1 MNTYVISL
9 ETATDRRATLQE
21 RLNKGSIFDYTIW
34 DATAPDPNNEA
45 EIYKITNREWKKD
58 PRLKNMRKNEARIAC
73 WLSHLK
79 LMKHLIDNNINEA
92 LILEDDIE
100 LSADI
105 TDILYRQP
113 EDSLINFLDTTHI
126 ENMGG
131 FHNPT
136 WFQDNWLLL
145 DKYSGIRCWC
155 SGAYYITDI
164 TKLYYN
170 LIVNTPKM
178 YDKCL
183 IDYIQKDHKTYLYFP
198 VERVAK
204 QDRRSYESSIK

>member
-9 ETATDRRATLQE
+9 ESAIDRRATLEE
-21 RLNKGSIFDYTIW
+21 RLNRGGIYEYTIW
-34 DATAPDPNNEA
+34 DASGPDLLNEA
-45 EIYKITNREWKKD
+45 EIYKICGREWKRD
-58 PRLKNMRKNEARIAC
+58 PRLKNMRKNDARMGC
-73 WLSHLK
+73 WLSHIK
-79 LMKHLIDNNINEA
+79 LMKHLIDQGINEA

-100 LSADI
+100 FTKDI

-113 EDSLINFLDTTHI
+113 KDSLISFLDTTHI
-126 ENMGG
+126 ENIGG

-136 WFQDNWLLL
+136 WVGDNWLSL

-155 SGAYYITDI
+155 SGALYINNL
-164 TKLYYN
+164 TKVYYN